1 LGTWISNPFNWYFL
15 YIYCYKIGA
24 WILGLSGK
32 NKMFHAI
39 MASIREEEGAMVIMG
54 KIASAGG
61 AMSAAFLLGG
71 LILGTAAA
79 LPSYFIFLKF
89 FRWVKAWREKRRRY
103 KRWRTA
109 QP

>member
-1 LGTWISNPFNWYFL
+1 
-15 YIYCYKIGA
+15 
-24 WILGLSGK
+24 
-32 NKMFHAI
+32 
-39 MASIREEEGAMVIMG
+39 
-54 KIASAGG
+54 
-61 AMSAAFLLGG
+61 
-71 LILGTAAA
+71 